1 VQPVMPS
8 QRGKNPDAGNP
19 YMAVPSTIKASPR
32 FSFSRA
38 GLGSP
43 VPHRTGSPGP
53 LAGDYVP
60 GCPGS
65 TSKMS
70 SSPNI
75 SFTSSRTGRLS
86 HSATSVPGPGSY
98 EPKAFMKKSSKPH
111 AWPFGQ
117 STSTGRLEK
126 AASST
131 PGPGAYEPPS
141 VSVMSPVTS
150 PRADRVRPMS
160 GSGAENPGFGS
171 SVARKISPR
180 GGRASSPSVST
191 SANGAS
197 GARWCGNT
205 PGEVGPGT
213 YERKPLQRKAPSA
226 RFPTSPRF
234 GGSRPSSPGPGS
246 YELET
251 REAKGC
257 PFGATGARPSLAG
270 VCRATGTT
278 VTPGPG
284 SYEVG
289 FATDSTRVS
298 SQAYS
303 MYGRAKDTSQP
314 SPGPGDYGGA
324 HTMFR

>member
-1 VQPVMPS
+1 MPS
-8 QRGKNPDAGNP
+8 RRGSSPDAGNP
-19 YMAVPSTIKASPR
+19 YMAVPSTIKATPR
-32 FSFSRA
+32 YSFSRA

-43 VPHRTGSPGP
+43 MPNSAHRAGSPGP

-70 SSPNI
+70 SSPNV

-86 HSATSVPGPGSY
+86 QSAVSVPGPGSY
-98 EPKAFMKKSSKPH
+98 ESKAFMSKSSKPH
-111 AWPFGQ
+111 SWPFGQ
-117 STSTGRLEK
+117 SSSTGRLEK

-131 PGPGAYEPPS
+131 PGPGAYEPPP
-141 VSVMSPVTS
+141 VSVMSPVNS
-150 PRADRVRPMS
+150 PRGVRGRPMS

-180 GGRASSPSVST
+180 GHSGGGRASSPSAT
-191 SANGAS
+191 NGAS
-197 GARWCGNT
+197 GSRWCGNT
-205 PGEVGPGT
+205 PGEVGPGA
-213 YERKPLQRKAPSA
+213 YDRPLQRKAPSA
-226 RFPTSPRF
+226 KFPTSPRF

-246 YELET
+246 YEPES
-251 REAKGC
+251 RQAKGC
-257 PFGATGARPSLAG
+257 RFGSTGARPSLAG

-289 FATDSTRVS
+289 FATDTTKVAP
-298 SQAYS
+298 QAYS
-303 MYGRAKDTSQP
+303 MRGRAKDMSAP

-324 HTMFR
+324 NTMFR